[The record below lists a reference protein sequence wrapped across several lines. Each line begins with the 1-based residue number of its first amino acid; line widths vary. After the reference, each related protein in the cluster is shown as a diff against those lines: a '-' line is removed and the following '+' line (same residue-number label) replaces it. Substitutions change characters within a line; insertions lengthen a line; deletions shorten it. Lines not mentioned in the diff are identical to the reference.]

1 MYDLIYIVLIDF
13 WQLFNFF
20 FYICLNGFDNL
31 IADFYI
37 LAIEKSIFFQ
47 IILIFFKNII
57 INMLFQVIHKK
68 LSCINLY
75 IVYDTTVTIYVIIS
89 IFPVSNKPALRFRR
103 CIHNKNRKIF
113 SQQCMN
119 FTNNLL
125 MIFITVT
132 GLSPASVIQL
142 RWTHNM
148 KKAVDHK

>member
-37 LAIEKSIFFQ
+37 LAIEKSVLFQ
-47 IILIFFKNII
+47 IIFIFFKNII
-57 INMLFQVIHKK
+57 IDMLFQVIHKK

-75 IVYDTTVTIYVIIS
+75 IIYGTAVTIYVIIS
-89 IFPVSNKPALRFRR
+89 IFPVSNKPALSFWR
-103 CIHNKNRKIF
+103 CIHNKNRKVF
-113 SQQCMN
+113 PKSCMN

-125 MIFITVT
+125 MIFFN
-132 GLSPASVIQL
+132 
-142 RWTHNM
+142 R
-148 KKAVDHK
+148 K